1 MSTAGC
7 KIDFPVYAQ
16 TKTGRGLH
24 PARIKSYSVSLT

>member
-24 PARIKSYSVSLT
+24 PARIKGVSLT